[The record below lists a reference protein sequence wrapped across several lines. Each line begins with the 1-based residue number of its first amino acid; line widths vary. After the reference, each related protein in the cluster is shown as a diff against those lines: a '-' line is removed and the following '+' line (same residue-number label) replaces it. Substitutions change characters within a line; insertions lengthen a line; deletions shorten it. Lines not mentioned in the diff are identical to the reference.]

1 MGVSASTIRSA
12 ITMVITIPT
21 TIVNANIFSF
31 IFLPFSVTEARLAL
45 TGSPV
50 FPESKHDYAIS
61 HDKEPCSTE
70 AMRVLM
76 SPPQNFSK
84 YNFSFSVKELT
95 ASVGIWV
102 IAASENRATFLVE
115 DVILVESAS
124 LKFHFPSKPISSQS
138 IQPHPDSSPLRG
150 HRPAD

>member
-1 MGVSASTIRSA
+1 
-12 ITMVITIPT
+12 
-21 TIVNANIFSF
+21 
-31 IFLPFSVTEARLAL
+31 
-45 TGSPV
+45 
-50 FPESKHDYAIS
+50 
-61 HDKEPCSTE
+61 
-70 AMRVLM
+70 MRVLM

-124 LKFHFPSKPISSQS
+124 LKFHFRVKTDFESEYTTSPGFVSSEGPPPSGLKGSLPDEKRRVIS
-138 IQPHPDSSPLRG
+138 P
-150 HRPAD
+150 